1 MYYHYN
7 TEVTSP
13 LSERNGQSEKK
24 PWHQPLSENDFV
36 TMQQKMLG
44 LNTQQKNIMREYE
57 DELDAMKAEIK
68 KIRVDYD
75 GLKQKNSRYRAQLK
89 DKSEQLKRMAEEQAR
104 ASRRQQTTQ
113 PEETWNSEKT
123 KLLARIKQLEI
134 ERKQAEERCKDLL
147 TTRDENTT
155 LKRELESLKFRES
168 LWKEEKE
175 MAERKRRK
183 VNENKDDA
191 IIRYA
196 NTVHKS
202 TKQPMS
208 MDWSSANTTKTGF
221 TFDDALE
228 QMTRSDAHYKSLPAI
243 NILNYT
249 ESNDLQD
256 IRKSLNEA
264 REELLRSSNNIDL
277 ELESARSA
285 RLATTD
291 CQVKRDQFQAELKE
305 REELQKTVRGLK
317 DQTETDTAHV
327 REKITSMESKIAS
340 LESNCL
346 TEVQNLVRNVDILKQ
361 ELLNSQRELESLK
374 EYSRQMEKKREE
386 EKLQILNESRE
397 LKLDL
402 SSLRTEIR
410 DKSQGSDR
418 TDQSRGPLTDTR
430 ERMSPLEKFE
440 SQYSPLVGFV
450 GSRCDYLKMKLE
462 TLKKHLHNLDH
473 QTQTV
478 LTHSMGEAGEVQGS
492 PSSDTQSKHMTI
504 QRQNSGGGSAN
515 KKRSN
520 GSSNSNI
527 NFSKSH
533 HRSKSKNNS
542 DCSLVAATQRQ
553 NMSADDDDEDDAV
566 PKRNEEDDED
576 EIPVLT
582 PRPHRNKFDKDMDTL
597 IVENGENI
605 ERLRLPSLEEEDDE
619 EDGDDEEEEEDDN
632 TAGRLSHRDSARGD
646 HSEGDVFVERRSG
659 AQDTQE
665 FANDHRQFDMHL
677 DSPRRRRDRSLP
689 RVEEEDETVISSF
702 LNGEKRRA
710 TSLERQ
716 VDSRFEKLE
725 QELENRRRKKGPM
738 PAYHH
743 LMPKSAH

>member
-1 MYYHYN
+1 MYYHYS

-13 LSERNGQSEKK
+13 LSERNRQTVGKA
-24 PWHQPLSENDFV
+24 WHQPTSENDFV

-75 GLKQKNSRYRAQLK
+75 GLKQKNSRYRTQLK
-89 DKSEQLKRMAEEQAR
+89 EKSEQLRRMAEAQAR
-104 ASRRQQTTQ
+104 ADRRHTAQ
-113 PEETWNSEKT
+113 PEETWNAEKT

-147 TTRDENTT
+147 AAKDENAT
-155 LKRELESLKFRES
+155 LKREVESLKFRENI
-168 LWKEEKE
+168 WKEEKE

-183 VNENKDDA
+183 MNE
-191 IIRYA
+191 
-196 NTVHKS
+196 HK
-202 TKQPMS
+202 
-208 MDWSSANTTKTGF
+208 DWSSANTNKSTF
-221 TFDDALE
+221 TFDDAFE
-228 QMTRSDAHYKSLPAI
+228 HMTRSDVPYKSLPAI

-264 REELLRSSNNIDL
+264 REELFDEGLSHLILTFNQIEVHFISKMFTKYGAVTSKKVFVSVCSVSALGCLCACGNN
-277 ELESARSA
+277 
-285 RLATTD
+285 
-291 CQVKRDQFQAELKE
+291 
-305 REELQKTVRGLK
+305 KTVGP
-317 DQTETDTAHV
+317 Q
-327 REKITSMESKIAS
+327 MESKIAS

-361 ELLNSQRELESLK
+361 ELINSQRELQSLK
-374 EYSRQMEKKREE
+374 EYSRHMEQKREE

-430 ERMSPLEKFE
+430 ERSSPLEKFE

-462 TLKKHLHNLDH
+462 TLKKHLNNLDH

-478 LTHSMGEAGEVQGS
+478 LTQSMGEAGDQSGS
-492 PSSDTQSKHMTI
+492 ASSDTQSKHTAM

-520 GSSNSNI
+520 GTGNNSTNLR
-527 NFSKSH
+527 K
-533 HRSKSKNNS
+533 RTKSKNNS
-542 DCSLVAATQRQ
+542 DCNLLAAIQKQ
-553 NMSADDDDEDDAV
+553 NMSADADDDSNDDDDIQ
-566 PKRNEEDDED
+566 KRNEDDDED

-582 PRPHRNKFDKDMDTL
+582 PRPHRNKYEKDMDTL

-619 EDGDDEEEEEDDN
+619 EEDEEEEDDR
-632 TAGRLSHRDSARGD
+632 GCPSHRESVGGDNSDRDVFAETESSGASD
-646 HSEGDVFVERRSG
+646 HSR
-659 AQDTQE
+659 E
-665 FANDHRQFDMHL
+665 FGNGRHQFDMRL
-677 DSPRRRRDRSLP
+677 ESPRRRRDRSLP
-689 RVEEEDETVISSF
+689 RVEEEDESVINSF
-702 LNGEKRRA
+702 LSGEKRRA

>member
-1 MYYHYN
+1 MYYHHYS

-24 PWHQPLSENDFV
+24 PWHHTAFSENDFV
-36 TMQQKMLG
+36 TMQQKVLG

-104 ASRRQQTTQ
+104 SSRRQQTSI
-113 PEETWNSEKT
+113 PEDTWTSEKT

-134 ERKQAEERCKDLL
+134 ERKQAEQRCNDLL
-147 TTRDENTT
+147 ATKDENTS
-155 LKRELESLKFRES
+155 LKRELESLRFRES
-168 LWKEEKE
+168 LWREEKE

-183 VNENKDDA
+183 TNEHKDNA

-196 NTVHKS
+196 DTGHKTS
-202 TKQPMS
+202 KQPMS
-208 MDWSSANTTKTGF
+208 MDWSSAHTKSPF

-228 QMTRSDAHYKSLPAI
+228 QMTRGDSAYKSVPAI

-249 ESNDLQD
+249 ESTDLQD

-264 REELLRSSNNIDL
+264 REELM
-277 ELESARSA
+277 
-285 RLATTD
+285 LATTD
-291 CQVKRDQFQAELKE
+291 CQVKRDQFLAELKE

-340 LESNCL
+340 LETNCL

-374 EYSRQMEKKREE
+374 EYSRHMEKKREE

-402 SSLRTEIR
+402 SCLRSEIR

-418 TDQSRGPLTDTR
+418 TDLSRGTLTDTR
-430 ERMSPLEKFE
+430 ERSSPLEKFE
-440 SQYSPLVGFV
+440 HQYSPLVGFV

-462 TLKKHLHNLDH
+462 TLKKHLHNLDC

-478 LTHSMGEAGEVQGS
+478 LTQSISEAGEPQGT
-492 PSSDTQSKHMTI
+492 SDAVHKAKQKI
-504 QRQNSGGGSAN
+504 PQRHNTGQQGVN
-515 KKRSN
+515 KKRSS
-520 GSSNSNI
+520 GNSN
-527 NFSKSH
+527 NSVSNNNNNSVKSH
-533 HRSKSKNNS
+533 SKPKNRKS
-542 DCSLVAATQRQ
+542 TDSGLLAAIKQQ
-553 NMSADDDDEDDAV
+553 NTSVNEDDDEENDV
-566 PKRNEEDDED
+566 SKRNEEDDED

-582 PRPHRNKFDKDMDTL
+582 PRPHRNKYDQDMDTL

-619 EDGDDEEEEEDDN
+619 EGDGEDEDIDR
-632 TAGRLSHRDSARGD
+632 AGSMSHRDSARGD
-646 HSEGDVFVERRSG
+646 KFLDIEVFSG
-659 AQDTQE
+659 RGSGTSDSADLTQHGGH
-665 FANDHRQFDMHL
+665 NPQLSL
-677 DSPRRRRDRSLP
+677 DLRLESPRPRRDRSLP
-689 RVEEEDETVISSF
+689 RVEEEDETVITTF
-702 LNGEKRRA
+702 LTREKRRA
-710 TSLERQ
+710 SSLERQ

-725 QELENRRRKKGPM
+725 QELENRRRRGGPM